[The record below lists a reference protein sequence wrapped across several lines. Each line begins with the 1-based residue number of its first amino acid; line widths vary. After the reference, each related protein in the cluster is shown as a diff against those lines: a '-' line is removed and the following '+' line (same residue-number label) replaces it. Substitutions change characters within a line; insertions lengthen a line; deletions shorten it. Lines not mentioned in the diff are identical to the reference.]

1 MGAQR
6 LDVLLV
12 LDAEALLLVDDHQAE
27 VLPSHP
33 GLQQPMGADHDVD
46 RALGHTVEHRAGFG
60 ALGEPGQALDPDRE
74 AGHPLGEGL
83 QMLVGQQRGG
93 NQHRDLLAV
102 LDRFEC
108 RPNRDLGL
116 AVADVA
122 ADHPVHRHRF
132 LHVGLDLGDRGE
144 LVDRF
149 GEAERVFHLGLPRG
163 VRTERVARAGLPLGV
178 QRHQLAGD
186 LPHGLAGLGFRVGPV
201 AAAEPAQRRRLA
213 TDVAGQLIEGIHWHI
228 ELVGFALS
236 PLARRVLQHQVLAP
250 RAADG
255 AFGHLH
261 EPADAVLIVH
271 HQVARGQCQRV
282 DGIAAFGGQ
291 SPAVGGRHPVTGQVG
306 FGDDHQV
313 CAREDHTVVQWAL
326 EHADDAGFGLGSR
339 LQHRCRR
346 VGFGQLLDHAVRGSG
361 ARCDDGGGS
370 AGRHVRAQHR
380 EELVDI
386 TLMAAC
392 RRSRPDV
399 QFDCRLVGQLGQRP
413 PRVPGLPRN
422 ILHLVEF
429 AEARSAELLDVDGRI
444 AADRGHRP

>member
-1 MGAQR
+1 MFF
-6 LDVLLV
+6 VLH
-12 LDAEALLLVDDHQAE
+12 AEALLLVHDHQAE

-46 RALGHTVEHRAGFG
+46 RALGHTVEHRAGFS

-74 AGHPLGEGL
+74 AGHPLGKGL

-93 NQHRDLLAV
+93 NQHRDLLAI

-132 LHVGLDLGDRGE
+132 LHVGLDLGDRRE
-144 LVDRF
+144 LVDRL
-149 GEAERVFHLGLPRG
+149 GEAECVLHLGLPRS

-186 LPHGLAGLGFRVGPV
+186 LPDGLAGLGFRVGPV

-255 AFGHLH
+255 AFGHLD

-291 SPAVGGRHPVTGQVG
+291 SLAVGGRHPVTGQIG
-306 FGDDHQV
+306 FGDDHQL
-313 CAREDHTVVQWAL
+313 CA
-326 EHADDAGFGLGSR
+326 
-339 LQHRCRR
+339 
-346 VGFGQLLDHAVRGSG
+346 G
-361 ARCDDGGGS
+361 A
-370 AGRHVRAQHR
+370 
-380 EELVDI
+380 
-386 TLMAAC
+386 
-392 RRSRPDV
+392 
-399 QFDCRLVGQLGQRP
+399 
-413 PRVPGLPRN
+413 PR
-422 ILHLVEF
+422 
-429 AEARSAELLDVDGRI
+429 
-444 AADRGHRP
+444 